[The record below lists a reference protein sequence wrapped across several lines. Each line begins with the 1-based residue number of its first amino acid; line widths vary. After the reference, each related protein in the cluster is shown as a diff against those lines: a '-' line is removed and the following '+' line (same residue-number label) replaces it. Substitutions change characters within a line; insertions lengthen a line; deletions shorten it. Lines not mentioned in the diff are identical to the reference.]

1 MVLESARS
9 GGHTIS
15 RSLGHDIARQ
25 YVDGEFTSGPE
36 FDVIMG
42 GRKER
47 FVSRTMANSGDTR
60 NLATD
65 LQALGY

>member
-1 MVLESARS
+1 MR
-9 GGHTIS
+9 GG
-15 RSLGHDIARQ
+15 
-25 YVDGEFTSGPE
+25 
-36 FDVIMG
+36 
-42 GRKER
+42 KER